1 MCDEKDVIVEM
12 KEKVMKEKAR
22 AGKPGASTYLR
33 SKLVG

>member
-22 AGKPGASTYLR
+22 ASKPGLPLT
-33 SKLVG
+33 